1 MLNRKAISWGVAVAA
16 LLGSA
21 LPSLAQTTPKAPA
34 FVQLK
39 GDVMGALY
47 MPSDGPPPS
56 IGVIVMH
63 RESNYMSN
71 IACTEF
77 SKRGFAALCMNSS
90 FHNNEASVDWE
101 NIPLDVAQGMNY
113 LRKLPG
119 LTKVVLYGNSGGG
132 VTMSFYQA
140 VAENGP
146 SVCQGENKLIQCDP
160 EKLKGLTPADAIIIT
175 DGHPGNPILRLRSLN
190 PALSADLEG
199 TVVDASLDPYDPK
212 NGYKPDGSSTYSA
225 DFKKRYFEAQA
236 KRMNGLIELAQKKL
250 ADIKAGK
257 SFYTDDAPF
266 SIPGFDGGRLQSLD
280 LSIRHTTIEPVKFLK
295 NDGSVVTQSV
305 DSIAPP
311 RPQLAKANRTFSEG
325 ARGGLTVKSFL
336 TSNAIKSTDAL
347 DEKKIDLC
355 SSNNSTPCMLG
366 QVKAPL
372 LAAAMQGS
380 FQNLIQE
387 IEINAMYAK
396 MADKE
401 FIVVEGATTSITP
414 CDNCGQPKEA
424 FANVTKNFFDYA
436 AKWIKARV
444 GA

>member
-1 MLNRKAISWGVAVAA
+1 MITRKAISRGVAAA
-16 LLGSA
+16 AFLGLAVPSFAQEA
-21 LPSLAQTTPKAPA
+21 LKAPT
-34 FVQLK
+34 FVQFK

-47 MPSDGPPPS
+47 MPPSGPAPT
-56 IGVIVMH
+56 IGVVVMH
-63 RESNYMSN
+63 RESNYMAN
-71 IACTEF
+71 IACPEF
-77 SKRGFAALCMNSS
+77 ARRGFAALCMNSS
-90 FHNNEASVDWE
+90 FHNNEALVDWE
-101 NIPLDVAQGMNY
+101 KIPLDVAQGVSY
-113 LRKLPG
+113 LRSLPG
-119 LTKVVLYGNSGGG
+119 LGKVVLYGNSGGG

-140 VAENGP
+140 VAENGGA
-146 SVCQGENKLIQCDP
+146 VCQGKDKLVQCDP
-160 EKLKGLTPADAIIIT
+160 DKLKGLTPADAIIIT

-190 PALSADLEG
+190 PALSADLDG
-199 TVVDASLDPYDPK
+199 KVVDPSLDPYDPK

-225 DFKKRYFEAQA
+225 DFRKRYFEGQA
-236 KRMNGLIELAQKKL
+236 TRMNGLIDLARKKL

-257 SFYTDDAPF
+257 SFYSDDEPF

-280 LSIRHTTIEPVKFLK
+280 LGIRHTTIEPVKFLK
-295 NDGSVVTQSV
+295 NDGSVVTQTV

-336 TSNAIKSTDAL
+336 SSNSIRSTDAL

-355 SSNNSTPCMLG
+355 STNNSTPCMLG

-387 IEINAMYAK
+387 IEINYMNAK
-396 MADKE
+396 TADKE
-401 FIVVEGATTSITP
+401 FIVVEGATTGITP

-424 FANVTKNFFDYA
+424 FSNVTKNFFDYA
-436 AKWIKARV
+436 AKWIKVRL
-444 GA
+444 